1 MAEDLEAA
9 GDLRPAHSAEQGRGL
24 DVDGGVDEGGGDAF
38 AEVLELVGG
47 FRAGAPLGV
56 QEVHVV
62 DEDQLGASSHSR
74 SHTAPVIWVWLR
86 RSVMGMPRNRANSLT
101 SIFGVAAGGTLMN
114 STGLLPSWPG
124 CWRASASWKDR
135 PSAIIVVV
143 LPVVA
148 GPEMI
153 SRAGAACWRRLT
165 SSSRRTAVKT
175 LSMAGVRMTA
185 SSEW

>member
-1 MAEDLEAA
+1 
-9 GDLRPAHSAEQGRGL
+9 
-24 DVDGGVDEGGGDAF
+24 
-38 AEVLELVGG
+38 
-47 FRAGAPLGV
+47 
-56 QEVHVV
+56 
-62 DEDQLGASSHSR
+62 
-74 SHTAPVIWVWLR
+74 
-86 RSVMGMPRNRANSLT
+86 
-101 SIFGVAAGGTLMN
+101 MN

-124 CWRASASWKDR
+124 CWRASARWKER

-153 SRAGAACWRRLT
+153 RPRRAPACWRRLT
-165 SSSRRTAVKT
+165 SSSRRTAVNT